1 MIGLQPRRIVRFA
14 GAILLGISVGF
25 LLAEGLARLADLEG
39 RWLPDLAYYQGV
51 DVNMHQPSLSSGL
64 LYELRPGASAAIPAE
79 EAEGVEEEHSWWT
92 DPRVIR
98 VNKLGHRGPERTL
111 EKSPGVYR
119 ILALGGSNTFGAAV
133 SNGESWPGA
142 LERSLIAQTGRQV
155 EVWNLGVNG
164 YVTTQKLTQARDA
177 LRRFAPDLLLF
188 QLYNTGPRNILLSDD
203 VDVVGTFHRTP
214 SLYRETLLWS
224 PSEAQ
229 QLRSWLWG
237 ASHLYR
243 AIVLALN
250 RRARVDEQ
258 GKFGAPHELLDARSE
273 RRAAE
278 QFATFVREEVG
289 EVPVWILFGAEGPGP
304 AWCEDIGV
312 PVIELEREADIPDL
326 PGARHIHP
334 GAEVYSWYGEK
345 IAQRL
350 MGAGCL
356 AEGC

>member
-1 MIGLQPRRIVRFA
+1 MMLGLF
-14 GAILLGISVGF
+14 VG
-25 LLAEGLARLADLEG
+25 LVLAEAVARVAALEA

-51 DVNMHQPSLSSGL
+51 DVDMHRPSSVPGL
-64 LYELRPGASAAIPAE
+64 LYELRPGAVASIPAE
-79 EAEGVEEEHSWWT
+79 EAEGVEDEHAWWT
-92 DPRVIR
+92 DPRIIE
-98 VNKLGHRGPERTL
+98 VNELGHRGPERTPA
-111 EKSPGVYR
+111 KPPGVYR

-142 LERSLIAQTGRQV
+142 LERSLAAQTGRKV

-164 YVTTQKLTQARDA
+164 YVTAQKLTQARDA

-188 QLYNTGPRNILLSDD
+188 QLYNTGPRNILLSKE
-203 VDVVGTFHRTP
+203 VDVVAAFHDAP

-224 PSEAQ
+224 PSESEKI
-229 QLRSWLWG
+229 RSWLWG
-237 ASHLYR
+237 RAHLYR

-258 GKFGAPHELLDARSE
+258 GKFGAPHELLDLRSE

-278 QFATFVREEVG
+278 EFSIFVRDEAG

-312 PVIELEREADIPDL
+312 PVIELEREPDIPDL

-334 GAEVYSWYGEK
+334 GADVYSWYGEK
-345 IAQRL
+345 IAEKL
-350 MGAGCL
+350 VEAGCL
-356 AEGC
+356 DEGC